1 MRATMRP
8 ILLALAAAAM
18 SASDAHITGIWRLT
32 GTIAD
37 VAIDRVCTIEQTGG
51 KIQGPCK
58 NQAGETV
65 LSGEVNGDSISWK
78 YEAKYDGATVVLVFK
93 GTLESDLT
101 MKGTIT
107 ASDTAGNNTTTG
119 TFTAKRQ

>member
-1 MRATMRP
+1 MRP
-8 ILLALAAAAM
+8 ILLALLATAM

-32 GTIAD
+32 GRIAD
-37 VAIDRVCTIEQTGG
+37 VTIDRVCTIEQADGR
-51 KIQGPCK
+51 IQGPCK
-58 NQAGETV
+58 NQSGKTV
-65 LSGEVNGDSISWK
+65 LSGEVNGDSVVWK
-78 YEAKYDGATVVLVFK
+78 YEASYDGATVVLVFK
-93 GTLESDLT
+93 GTIESDSA

>member
-1 MRATMRP
+1 MRTTMRP
-8 ILLALAAAAM
+8 ILIALVAAAV
-18 SASDAHITGIWRLT
+18 SASGAHIAGIWRLT
-32 GTIAD
+32 GRIAD
-37 VAIDRVCTIEQTGG
+37 VAIDRVCTIEQTEG

-58 NQAGETV
+58 NQAGETA
-65 LSGEVNGDSISWK
+65 LSGEVNGDSITWK
-78 YEAKYDGATVVLVFK
+78 YEAKYEGATVVLLFK
-93 GTLESDLT
+93 GTIESDSV